1 MQAYK
6 ALHLDKAQGTIF
18 GPKAN
23 KEKNAGKKDPD
34 TMEIGEIQKKERKNL
49 QYCQICAG
57 KGFKNK
63 VKSYNITDC
72 YDKPGNKD
80 KHPYKTFS

>member
-1 MQAYK
+1 
-6 ALHLDKAQGTIF
+6 
-18 GPKAN
+18 
-23 KEKNAGKKDPD
+23 
-34 TMEIGEIQKKERKNL
+34 MEIGEIQKKERKNL

-80 KHPYKTFS
+80 KHPYKTFSQRPSPPGPSKIKNQLFRA